1 MIEIS
6 ALREGLIGDGD
17 WVMFDPEGN
26 ILHGEVPAGAGP
38 ATLIVTPVTD
48 AVKTVE
54 EGKVTG
60 SVDRSSLWKVEAFLL
75 DVTVLDKL
83 GAGPIDADSLL
94 DAVEA
99 TGISWQVMPRST
111 ATGAFGSSQSG
122 GL

>member
-6 ALREGLIGDGD
+6 ALREGLVGDGD
-17 WVMFDPEGN
+17 RVMFDPEGN
-26 ILHGEVPAGAGP
+26 ILHGEVPPGAGP
-38 ATLIVTPVTD
+38 ATLIVSAVTD

-75 DVTVLDKL
+75 DVTVLAKL
-83 GAGPIDADSLL
+83 GPGTVDADSLL
-94 DAVEA
+94 VAVEA

-111 ATGAFGSSQSG
+111 AAGGFGSSQPR